1 MKKRQ
6 ILTLGL
12 SVAMTTG
19 MMAGVVSANAAEDP
33 VTLKWIQVGGGMPK
47 TYDEWLDQINPY
59 LEEKIGVNVEMEI
72 VPWGD
77 WDNRRNVITNSGE
90 YFDILFTDQNR
101 YGSEVST
108 GVLLDITDML
118 EENAPELYKMIPED
132 YWNAVEID
140 GKVYGV
146 PTYKDSSLSEF
157 FVWDQDI
164 ADKYEID
171 VEKVTDFESL
181 YTALKTIKEG
191 EGGSPYFMSKNVQLL
206 LNLNYDDLS
215 SGLPAIGVKYGD
227 DSKTV
232 VNPLDDEEILSNLDI
247 VRKMYQEASSTETL
261 RQQMI
266 PANTQCSLLHRMERR
281 CKNNMGSEQW
291 YR

>member
-101 YGSEVST
+101 YGSEVNT

-132 YWNAVEID
+132 YWNAVEIG

-164 ADKYEID
+164 ADKYGL
-171 VEKVTDFESL
+171 KVF
-181 YTALKTIKEG
+181 
-191 EGGSPYFMSKNVQLL
+191 
-206 LNLNYDDLS
+206 
-215 SGLPAIGVKYGD
+215 
-227 DSKTV
+227 
-232 VNPLDDEEILSNLDI
+232 
-247 VRKMYQEASSTETL
+247 
-261 RQQMI
+261 
-266 PANTQCSLLHRMERR
+266 TQH
-281 CKNNMGSEQW
+281 
-291 YR
+291 

>member
-191 EGGSPYFMSKNVQLL
+191 EGGSPYFMSKNGANFL
-206 LNLNYDDLS
+206 LNLSYD
-215 SGLPAIGVKYGD
+215 
-227 DSKTV
+227 
-232 VNPLDDEEILSNLDI
+232 
-247 VRKMYQEASSTETL
+247 L
-261 RQQMI
+261 RR
-266 PANTQCSLLHRMERR
+266 HRL
-281 CKNNMGSEQW
+281 
-291 YR
+291 